1 MNLKS
6 TLLAMLLIL
15 FSGSAASVAQTSTLD
30 RDRAIQQSLEQQR
43 ARDRDAREAL
53 RQREQRQRQLS
64 RDLQSDRQRMI
75 ERTRPR
81 GKVVRPGSRQ

>member
-6 TLLAMLLIL
+6 TLLAILLIL
-15 FSGSAASVAQTSTLD
+15 FMGSVAQTSTLD

-81 GKVVRPGSRQ
+81 GTGVRAGPR